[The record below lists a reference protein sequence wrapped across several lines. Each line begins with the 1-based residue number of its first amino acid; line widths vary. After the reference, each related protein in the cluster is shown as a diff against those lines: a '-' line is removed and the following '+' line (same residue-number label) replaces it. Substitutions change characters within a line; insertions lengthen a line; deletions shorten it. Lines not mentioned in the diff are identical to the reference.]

1 MTKTTLIVVT
11 GVMLSGCVTTNAVM
25 LDHRARF
32 APVAPED
39 VVVFLSEADVPYEY
53 EAIALVHAKGDH
65 EWTDEGDMI
74 EAMRE
79 RAAEL
84 GADAIILSWLE
95 EPSGFE
101 RAMEGTLRGADADR
115 RGRVV
120 AIRWVDTGRRQ
131 TR

>member
-1 MTKTTLIVVT
+1 MKKTMMMIAL
-11 GVMLSGCVTTNAVM
+11 GSLLSGCVTTNAVL
-25 LDHRARF
+25 LDPRAHF
-32 APVAPED
+32 APVSPDD
-39 VVVFLSEADVPYEY
+39 VVVYLIEEDVPYDFEP
-53 EAIALVHAKGDH
+53 IALVHAKGDH

-84 GADAIILSWLE
+84 GAHAIILSWLD

-101 RAMEGTLRGADADR
+101 RAVEDVLPGANADR

-120 AIRWVDTGRRQ
+120 AIRWVDRGRR
-131 TR
+131 R